1 MKVSQARLIQGTE
14 PRISV
19 TLAVV
24 GLVTTLAAIVTP
36 ASVSGSVSPS
46 QAPGSTSSSSP
57 RTTAA
62 DGPSCST
69 KVLKHEYS
77 WSLDKWSVGME

>member
-1 MKVSQARLIQGTE
+1 MKVSQARLVQGTE

-36 ASVSGSVSPS
+36 ASVSRSVSPP
-46 QAPGSTSSSSP
+46 QASGRTSSSSP
-57 RTTAA
+57 QTTAA
-62 DGPSCST
+62 VGPIAQY
-69 KVLKHEYS
+69 E
-77 WSLDKWSVGME
+77 GAQA